1 MRLEQFLNY
10 IRVEKNLSEN
20 SIESYERDLKSLLSD
35 VTELDKVSISSHLAK
50 LAKSGLSARSQSRH
64 ISSIRQFC
72 RFLVRE
78 GLLNENPA
86 NDIEL
91 PKLARRLPNFLDV
104 KQIDELLVT
113 PDQTQIRGLRDAAMI
128 TLLYATGLRVT
139 ELISLKIND
148 VEMTR
153 GFLLTRGKGGKER
166 MIPMGLRSLE
176 IVANY
181 IATARPVLLNK
192 KKSIYLFVT
201 HHGEI
206 LTRQGFWKLL
216 KSYAL
221 KAGIVQPI
229 SPHKLRH
236 SFATHLLERG
246 ADLRAVQAMLG
257 HADLSTTEIYTHV
270 NRERLTQLYKDH
282 HPRA

>member
-1 MRLEQFLNY
+1 MRLTQFLNY

-20 SIESYERDLKSLLSD
+20 SIECYERDLKSLLVD
-35 VTELDKVSISSHLAK
+35 VSELNKASILSHLAK

-78 GLLNENPA
+78 GELAENPA
-86 NDIEL
+86 SDIEL

-104 KQIDELLVT
+104 KQIDELLAA
-113 PDQTQIRGLRDAAMI
+113 PDQTQTRGLRDAAMI

-139 ELISLKIND
+139 ELISLKMND

-181 IATARPVLLNK
+181 MATARKILLGK

-201 HHGEI
+201 QHGEI
-206 LTRQGFWKLL
+206 FTRQGFWKLL
-216 KSYAL
+216 KTYAL

-236 SFATHLLERG
+236 SFATHLLEGG